1 MQNSA
6 VWRIN
11 NDELPWHVLP
21 EDNSQIQTLP
31 NTVGR
36 CHSKLFK
43 IEPDLS
49 LIETHF
55 SPNRNLA
62 VISRMTEPA
71 PRMVLTLSL
80 TGHSCFNASQGNQIN
95 FKFGHSTITTINAS
109 DGIRQYQSN
118 QAVSQLRF
126 SMTQTWL
133 EQHFGEGAFSAFFKH
148 TNLQVISYQ
157 PSSTVSVIAAHSLLN
172 HTVAV
177 KAQALFRRGQVMTIL
192 ACELEHLLGEDRQ
205 PSGQLTQTDK
215 RIAEWARAI
224 LAAEF
229 KNPPSVETLSK
240 QVGTNQFK
248 LKKLFHRCFNTTP
261 YGMLLDIR
269 MEKAYQLLASSR
281 CPVNIVA
288 EAVGYQHASNFSA
301 AFIKYYGVSPKHI
314 SRES

>member
-6 VWRIN
+6 LWRIN

-62 VISRMTEPA
+62 VMNRMTEQE
-71 PRMVLTLSL
+71 PRMILTLSL
-80 TGHSCFNASQGNQIN
+80 TGHSIFNTNQGNEIN

-109 DGIRQYQSN
+109 DGNRHYQSN

-126 SMTQTWL
+126 SMSQTWL
-133 EQHFGEGAFSAFFKH
+133 ERNFGEGAFSAFFKH
-148 TNLQVISYQ
+148 TSMQVISYQ
-157 PSSTVSVIAAHSLLN
+157 PSSTASVIAAHSLLN

-177 KAQALFRRGQVMTIL
+177 KAQALFRRGQVMAIL

-205 PSGQLTQTDK
+205 PSRQLAQNEK
-215 RIAEWARAI
+215 QMAELARDI
-224 LAAEF
+224 LSAEF
-229 KNPPSVETLSK
+229 KNPPSVEMLSK
-240 QVGTNQFK
+240 RVGTNQFK

-288 EAVGYQHASNFSA
+288 EAVGYQHASNFST
-301 AFIKYYGVSPKHI
+301 AFIKYFGVSPKHI